1 MIYRKVVFAHGLWT
15 GGPQESHVYTNSQQ
29 MEKILT
35 NADPAP
41 RKKKASWL
49 DVKALARIEA
59 TSEDSR
65 YPIESVLEKDGHGW
79 RAVAVGE
86 QTIRLIFDEPQ
97 RIKRMRLCFMEPDTE
112 RTQQFTLEWSTDQT
126 GALRPLI
133 QQEWKFSPTGSTI
146 EIEDYEV
153 DLNGVRMLQLVVS
166 PEIRPGAAV
175 ATLASWRL
183 A

>member
-1 MIYRKVVFAHGLWT
+1 
-15 GGPQESHVYTNSQQ
+15 
-29 MEKILT
+29 MEKIFT
-35 NADPAP
+35 NGDPAVP
-41 RKKKASWL
+41 IKKSSWL

-65 YPIESVLEKDGHGW
+65 YPVESAFERDGNGW

-97 RIKRMRLCFMEPDTE
+97 RIKRMLLCFMEPDTE

-126 GALRPLI
+126 GTMRPLI
-133 QQEWKFSPTGSTI
+133 RQEWKFSPTGSI
-146 EIEDYEV
+146 LEIEDYEV
-153 DLNGVRMLQLVVS
+153 DLDGVRMLQLTVS
-166 PEIRPGAAV
+166 PETARGAAV
-175 ATLASWRL
+175 ATMASWRL